1 MAPDVASQ
9 ANPFFGVVLHSI
21 GGLAARIAGRA
32 AGNPFFAEEIVRDL
46 AERNVIDGRRGD

>member
-21 GGLAARIAGRA
+21 GGLAAASFYIRIS
-32 AGNPFFAEEIVRDL
+32 VRDCRGRHIGWWEASSVGLLRL
-46 AERNVIDGRRGD
+46 A